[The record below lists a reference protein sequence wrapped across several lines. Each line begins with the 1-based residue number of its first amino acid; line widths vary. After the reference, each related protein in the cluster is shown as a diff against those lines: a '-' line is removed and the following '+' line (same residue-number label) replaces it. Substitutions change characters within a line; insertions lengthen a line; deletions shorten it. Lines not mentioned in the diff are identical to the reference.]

1 MRLSHDMSPEGAG
14 LFESRGAI
22 SSSALGG
29 LAVSLLGASALAA
42 VPSALVA
49 TTTRAPR
56 LASGPHVR
64 RNKGARLPVLAF
76 AAPLPAAACARR
88 GRARGASNASSR
100 RHPPCRGFGIA
111 ASSRGETASPP
122 CQLQGMSWR
131 QPGVQGLRLVRGA
144 LPEEVA
150 HFQKGG

>member
-64 RNKGARLPVLAF
+64 RNKGARLPILAF

-111 ASSRGETASPP
+111 ASSRGETSSPP